1 MMKWVV
7 VVLVAVA
14 LLLTDAAHGVSHAP
28 LRCDPGTAAAQLK
41 IIGCNKGLTSSEW
54 FHMWVPELGINK
66 VSLRNVMVAQHL
78 ARGGNPA
85 VTLCHTCDTTKTADG
100 RVVPTKACT
109 EVQHDLGFMAHGL
122 GDLSPGSTGQPRH
135 LTVHC
140 IEPSDINFLR
150 LDEVRQVL
158 MHHAAYRPGV
168 KFGGPL
174 THTTSGGVGA
184 TWLMHN
190 VAMSNVTGEAAFSKA
205 CSTTLCQLEEEVVT
219 QGAGTAAGTAPAT
232 PLAGVAGATAPA
244 PTPLHRRTVL
254 TTGLSQA
261 GPLHRPLP
269 SDSPLQQQ
277 SSKVHGYLASP
288 HQELNPGGRKRP
300 SSSSS
305 SRDGQGVKVRGGKA
319 GRGGKI
325 HRRQAQGEAGSQA
338 VGGSPAGPGAV
349 MFSPTPSPVEDATY
363 KVKVW
368 TVDKLMQDVV
378 GANTSVLLLKI
389 DTEGWDGLV
398 LQGASGALER
408 KVSLTQPDL
417 TLVDFIIFEY
427 NSVGKWR
434 TTLLADVVTWMEQKG
449 YACYFD
455 SQPDIFKLSA
465 GCWLPGYEVHQWS
478 NVNFEDSSAV
488 QCSARKESGIV
499 NYLLIASHACAVKAR
514 YFSTQWCLCELS
526 GGDGF
531 LYGNVISL
539 FGTVFDPLHV
549 ILPPFGS
556 TSHSGVASRLGP
568 LLSIV
573 LHCLDD
579 LISFA
584 MSFFICPYACRNRR
598 DELVAG
604 GISVP
609 SSLCCRR
616 TGNSRLLPRQ
626 AWGVVSECV
635 LHTMLTH
642 ATKSADLH
650 RCLAVLRINTKPTPA
665 QGSPKQQCRGLA
677 LGQLDGDMSSLCPTF
692 GAVQQGNQPL
702 KTVSKRWPSPAQP
715 SPAQPSPAQPSPAQP
730 SPAQPSL
737 A

>member
-41 IIGCNKGLTSSEW
+41 MFKSRPTRISACSDHSWLKHVRALTGHGPHTMIDIGCNKGLTSSEW

-85 VTLCHTCDTTKTADG
+85 VTLCHTCDTTRTADG

-109 EVQHDLGFMAHGL
+109 EVQHDLGFLAHGL
-122 GDLSPGSTGQPRH
+122 GDLSPGSTLQPRH

-140 IEPSDINFLR
+140 IEPSDINFSR

-205 CSTTLCQLEEEVVT
+205 CSTTLCQLEEEVVA
-219 QGAGTAAGTAPAT
+219 QGPGTAAGTAPAT

-244 PTPLHRRTVL
+244 PTPLHRRTL
-254 TTGLSQA
+254 LSTGLSQA
-261 GPLHRPLP
+261 GPLHHPLP
-269 SDSPLQQQ
+269 SVSSLQQR
-277 SSKVHGYLASP
+277 SSKAHGYLASP

-305 SRDGQGVKVRGGKA
+305 SRDGQGVKVREGKA

-349 MFSPTPSPVEDATY
+349 MVSPTPSPVEDATY

-408 KVSLTQPDL
+408 K
-417 TLVDFIIFEY
+417 LVDFIIFEY

-434 TTLLADVVTWMEQKG
+434 TTLLADVVIWMEQKG

-455 SQPDIFKLSA
+455 SQPDIFKLSS

-478 NVNFEDSSAV
+478 NV
-488 QCSARKESGIV
+488 C
-499 NYLLIASHACAVKAR
+499 
-514 YFSTQWCLCELS
+514 T
-526 GGDGF
+526 
-531 LYGNVISL
+531 
-539 FGTVFDPLHV
+539 
-549 ILPPFGS
+549 
-556 TSHSGVASRLGP
+556 P
-568 LLSIV
+568 LLLQACGRVGHWPESI
-573 LHCLDD
+573 LDQ
-579 LISFA
+579 
-584 MSFFICPYACRNRR
+584 
-598 DELVAG
+598 
-604 GISVP
+604 
-609 SSLCCRR
+609 SSYL
-616 TGNSRLLPRQ
+616 RQ
-626 AWGVVSECV
+626 
-635 LHTMLTH
+635 L
-642 ATKSADLH
+642 ATA
-650 RCLAVLRINTKPTPA
+650 A
-665 QGSPKQQCRGLA
+665 PK
-677 LGQLDGDMSSLCPTF
+677 
-692 GAVQQGNQPL
+692 
-702 KTVSKRWPSPAQP
+702 
-715 SPAQPSPAQPSPAQP
+715 
-730 SPAQPSL
+730 
-737 A
+737 

>member
-1 MMKWVV
+1 MI
-7 VVLVAVA
+7 
-14 LLLTDAAHGVSHAP
+14 D
-28 LRCDPGTAAAQLK
+28 
-41 IIGCNKGLTSSEW
+41 IGCNKGLASSEW

-85 VTLCHTCDTTKTADG
+85 VTLCHFCDETVTADG

-109 EVQHDLGFMAHGL
+109 EVQHDLGFLAHGL
-122 GDLSPGSTGQPRH
+122 GDLSPGSTLQPRH

-140 IEPSDINFLR
+140 IEPSDINFSR

-205 CSTTLCQLEEEVVT
+205 CSTTLCQLEEEVVA

-244 PTPLHRRTVL
+244 PTPLHRRTL
-254 TTGLSQA
+254 LSTGLSQA
-261 GPLHRPLP
+261 GPLHHPLP

-277 SSKVHGYLASP
+277 SSKVHGYPAR
-288 HQELNPGGRKRP
+288 QAGVR
-300 SSSSS
+300 SSVAAGSTGLMSAGKAI
-305 SRDGQGVKVRGGKA
+305 REGKA

-349 MFSPTPSPVEDATY
+349 MVSPTPSPVEDATY

-408 KVSLTQPDL
+408 K
-417 TLVDFIIFEY
+417 LVDFIIFEY
-427 NSVGKWR
+427 HNVGKWR

-478 NVNFEDSSAV
+478 NVACGRAGHWPESILDQSS
-488 QCSARKESGIV
+488 
-499 NYLLIASHACAVKAR
+499 YL
-514 YFSTQWCLCELS
+514 
-526 GGDGF
+526 
-531 LYGNVISL
+531 
-539 FGTVFDPLHV
+539 
-549 ILPPFGS
+549 
-556 TSHSGVASRLGP
+556 
-568 LLSIV
+568 
-573 LHCLDD
+573 
-579 LISFA
+579 
-584 MSFFICPYACRNRR
+584 
-598 DELVAG
+598 
-604 GISVP
+604 
-609 SSLCCRR
+609 
-616 TGNSRLLPRQ
+616 RQ
-626 AWGVVSECV
+626 
-635 LHTMLTH
+635 LTM
-642 ATKSADLH
+642 AA
-650 RCLAVLRINTKPTPA
+650 
-665 QGSPKQQCRGLA
+665 PK
-677 LGQLDGDMSSLCPTF
+677 
-692 GAVQQGNQPL
+692 
-702 KTVSKRWPSPAQP
+702 
-715 SPAQPSPAQPSPAQP
+715 
-730 SPAQPSL
+730 
-737 A
+737 